1 MKSIRQRHPIQSV
14 YLLAVLV
21 GLIGLAEVVLA
32 HEPPG
37 ASEIPKGLY
46 IATIS
51 DEGDI
56 AGMSVVILD
65 APQPA
70 VMIRYEA
77 TDMLTVYD
85 SDQRPFLRFTQNSV
99 EANVQSSYW
108 KSLPQSQS
116 YEVTGGNR
124 WLQVSGSGSFGWVDP
139 RLSRTSQSQQDSQT
153 QWIIPVRK
161 GEHTASSIRGRLEWR
176 PLITDSAKS
185 GH

>member
-1 MKSIRQRHPIQSV
+1 MTSMRQRHPIQNV

-37 ASEIPKGLY
+37 ASEVPKGLY

-85 SDQRPFLRFTQNSV
+85 SNQRPFLQ
-99 EANVQSSYW
+99 
-108 KSLPQSQS
+108 
-116 YEVTGGNR
+116 
-124 WLQVSGSGSFGWVDP
+124 
-139 RLSRTSQSQQDSQT
+139 
-153 QWIIPVRK
+153 I
-161 GEHTASSIRGRLEWR
+161 GR
-176 PLITDSAKS
+176 A
-185 GH
+185 HV